1 MSAKTD
7 FTGLDAPK
15 LWRFNE
21 KSTGLDA

>member
-1 MSAKTD
+1 MSAKTN
-7 FTGLDAPK
+7 FTGPDAPK